1 MNNLKNENMKYEP
14 NPKAIRKRKV
24 PELTETT
31 TLETQNGRNVTKYVV
46 GYGMTIIMTITGT
59 LVVSYLLRNIVTFDI
74 FFHTIMFALLVIVI
88 GIGVVAPMILLRWLN
103 DVWINT

>member
-1 MNNLKNENMKYEP
+1 MSQ
-14 NPKAIRKRKV
+14 NPKAVRKRKV

-31 TLETQNGRNVTKYVV
+31 TLESPKEQNVIKYII

-59 LVVSYLLRNIVTFDI
+59 LVASYLLRNIVTFDM